1 VVFPHGDTHVLS
13 SDPGLDAE
21 PSLAAFDEVARGRSL
36 PFHIDFR
43 GGARGETRLL
53 CGFLGCDVTP
63 FNPLIAALPR
73 VIHVPDRFFSG
84 DGFLGQLICA
94 AARETGAEGAGSSG
108 VLVKLSELI
117 FTEVVRRYAAT
128 VPAGADGWFAGADG
142 WFAGL
147 RDPAVGRAL
156 RLLQRDPAR
165 AWTVGDLAHEV
176 GPSRT
181 ILAERFAALLGMP
194 LMAYLAS

>member
-117 FTEVVRRYAAT
+117 FTEVVRRYAAA
-128 VPAGADGWFAGADG
+128 VPAGADG

-156 RLLQRDPAR
+156 RLLHRDPAR
-165 AWTVGDLAHEV
+165 AWTVGDLAHEA